1 MISRARQTKQG
12 WEDDAARTDV
22 GSIPAEHAP
31 RWDRPGTDQAVG
43 AARERQIELYCRLG
57 ASLQVAMVVGL

>member
-22 GSIPAEHAP
+22 GAIPAEHAP

-43 AARERQIELYCRLG
+43 APRERHVAIGNRLG
-57 ASLQVAMVVGL
+57 ASSQVAMVVGL